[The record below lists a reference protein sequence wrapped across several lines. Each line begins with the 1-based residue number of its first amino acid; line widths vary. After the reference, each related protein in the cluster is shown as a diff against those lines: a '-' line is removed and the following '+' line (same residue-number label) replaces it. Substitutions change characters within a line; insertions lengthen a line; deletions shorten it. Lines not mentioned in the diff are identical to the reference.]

1 MICPHDDS
9 EQIVKHMA
17 VEVDRSVQL
26 HSKIYELKDIS
37 KRRLQREK
45 DWAKAAV
52 EEVEKRAIER
62 DDQWKKHLAE
72 TRVEMER
79 RIEDWD
85 QEWENHLKS
94 RLCKQAEWHE
104 VSQVQMEHM
113 VKDSA
118 NTELRQL
125 EEQVATM
132 WVRQISWYLNCCL
145 HQTQW
150 RTPGGTKHE
159 EQVRQW

>member
-1 MICPHDDS
+1 MICSHDES
-9 EQIVKHMA
+9 EQIVKCMA

-26 HSKIYELKDIS
+26 RSKIYELKDIG
-37 KRRLQREK
+37 KCCLQREK
-45 DWAKAAV
+45 DRAKAAV
-52 EEVEKRAIER
+52 EEVVKRAIER

-79 RIEDWD
+79 RIEDRD
-85 QEWENHLKS
+85 REWENRLES
-94 RLCKQAEWHE
+94 RLCEQVEWHE
-104 VSQVQMEHM
+104 VSRAQMECM

-132 WVRQISWYLNCCL
+132 WVRQIS
-145 HQTQW
+145 
-150 RTPGGTKHE
+150 
-159 EQVRQW
+159 